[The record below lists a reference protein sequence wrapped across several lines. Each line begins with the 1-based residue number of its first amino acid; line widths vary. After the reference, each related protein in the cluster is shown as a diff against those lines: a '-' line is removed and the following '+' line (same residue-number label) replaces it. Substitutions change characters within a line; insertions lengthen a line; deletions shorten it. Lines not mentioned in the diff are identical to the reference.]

1 MLWLVA
7 LVLASTLPSYTIYHL
22 SVLPDGSTA
31 WMIEHRF
38 PLVSP
43 EDAEE
48 FNTAAAQLDNLTSD
62 YRSRI
67 EAIVSDAS
75 RVLGRPMSVEGF
87 RLESKTVETVSGRM
101 GLIRIEFTWRGF
113 ARTEATGEIRLGDV
127 FIGGFYLSEGETLR
141 IAVPPGFEVVEASP
155 SPDGRGV
162 DYLEWRGRIVFPD
175 SEPRLSL
182 RRAEPSEPGLL
193 QQGYSPE
200 SVMLFAAGGAAASL
214 TAAYFVRRLRGKKPA
229 RRSELDMV
237 LGIIRRHGGV
247 VYQSQIVRES
257 GLSKSTV
264 STILKVL
271 ESEGRVVKIKEGREN
286 LVKLTR

>member
-75 RVLGRPMSVEGF
+75 CVLGRPMSVEGF
-87 RLESKTVETVSGRM
+87 RLGR
-101 GLIRIEFTWRGF
+101 RPWR
-113 ARTEATGEIRLGDV
+113 
-127 FIGGFYLSEGETLR
+127 
-141 IAVPPGFEVVEASP
+141 P
-155 SPDGRGV
+155 
-162 DYLEWRGRIVFPD
+162 
-175 SEPRLSL
+175 
-182 RRAEPSEPGLL
+182 
-193 QQGYSPE
+193 
-200 SVMLFAAGGAAASL
+200 
-214 TAAYFVRRLRGKKPA
+214 
-229 RRSELDMV
+229 
-237 LGIIRRHGGV
+237 
-247 VYQSQIVRES
+247 
-257 GLSKSTV
+257 
-264 STILKVL
+264 
-271 ESEGRVVKIKEGREN
+271 
-286 LVKLTR
+286 